1 MTAIP
6 IILIVEDPLSESIA
20 RAMLTQTRKFYKVDF
35 VRHWNK
41 DEIRNRSDS
50 INNASKN
57 ASKGSAY
64 FVLTDQDRAEDTPC
78 QEIHARIRGSISP
91 NLVYRFAVMETEA
104 WIMAHRRAFA
114 KFTKIPENRI
124 PENPD
129 EVPQPKECL
138 IDLASRYCT
147 PVLKEELVPAAGA
160 TSKVGPGYNA
170 QLGEFVR
177 KHWRAGMAARNS
189 PSLARALRRLREF
202 KPTWDPRPSRRR

>member
-6 IILIVEDPLSESIA
+6 IILIVEDPLSEFIA
-20 RAMLTQTRKFYKVDF
+20 RAMLTQTRKLYKIAL

-41 DEIRNRSDS
+41 DQIRDRSNS
-50 INNASKN
+50 INN

-78 QEIHARIRGSISP
+78 QEIHARIHGDISP
-91 NLVYRFAVMETEA
+91 NLIYRFAVMETEA
-104 WIMAHRRAFA
+104 WVMAHRRAFA
-114 KFTKIPENRI
+114 KFTKIPESRI

-138 IDLASRYCT
+138 VDLASRYCT
-147 PVLKEELVPAAGA
+147 PVLKGELVPATGA

-189 PSLARALRRLREF
+189 PSLSRAMQRLQAF
-202 KPTWDPRPSRRR
+202 QPTWLTHPPRRR